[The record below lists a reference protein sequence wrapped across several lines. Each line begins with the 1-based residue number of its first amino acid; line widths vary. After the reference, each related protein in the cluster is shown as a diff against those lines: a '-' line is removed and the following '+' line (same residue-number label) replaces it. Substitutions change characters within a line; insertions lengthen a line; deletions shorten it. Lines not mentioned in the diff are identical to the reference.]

1 MLRDYHRKYL
11 SKKGSG
17 GREVHRTATEK
28 TADFSRGRHLSPRK
42 TTSDDEHKNIILM
55 TRHYPG
61 LGSAYDWLKRNSLA
75 FQPIRST
82 TYIWVVTR
90 HQHGIFAFH
99 MHRRRFA
106 RGQVATS
113 RNVGCF
119 LRLSQITICPVYK
132 SK

>member
-28 TADFSRGRHLSPRK
+28 TTDFSRGRHLSPRK
-42 TTSDDEHKNIILM
+42 TTSDDERKNIILM

-82 TYIWVVTR
+82 TYIWVVTG
-90 HQHGIFAFH
+90 HQHGIFAFVTQTSFCEGSSGDLAK
-99 MHRRRFA
+99 RRLFTQA
-106 RGQVATS
+106 IP
-113 RNVGCF
+113 NYD
-119 LRLSQITICPVYK
+119 LSSI
-132 SK
+132 